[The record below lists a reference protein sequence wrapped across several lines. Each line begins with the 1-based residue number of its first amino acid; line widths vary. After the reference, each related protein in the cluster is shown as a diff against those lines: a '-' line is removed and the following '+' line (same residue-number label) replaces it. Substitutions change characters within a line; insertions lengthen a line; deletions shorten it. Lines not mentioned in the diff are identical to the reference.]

1 MLIACLG
8 VDGWAVFQAHLGDET
23 LSRACALSRYICNDD
38 EPLRD
43 FAKCTAPQFEP
54 LKLIELSTTK
64 RIRQVFL
71 TPYQV
76 LGLKLP

>member
-1 MLIACLG
+1 MLNACLV

-43 FAKCTAPQFEP
+43 LRKMHGPP
-54 LKLIELSTTK
+54 
-64 RIRQVFL
+64 V
-71 TPYQV
+71 
-76 LGLKLP
+76 